1 MSLMEVLVV
10 LLAVAGIAVPV
21 TFCWVLISLSREDTQ
36 ESDPDPYQEGLDA
49 SARISAMAFE
59 AERTMHQLAQEHSPA
74 AGDPPSEG
82 H

>member
-21 TFCWVLISLSREDTQ
+21 TFCWVLISLSHEDAP
-36 ESDPDPYQEGLDA
+36 EPDPDPYQEGLDA

>member
-10 LLAVAGIAVPV
+10 LLALAGLAVPGA
-21 TFCWVLISLSREDTQ
+21 FCWLLISLGNEAAQ
-36 ESDPDPYQEGLDA
+36 ETDLDPYQEGLDA

-59 AERTMHQLAQEHSPA
+59 AERTMHQVAQEHSPA

-82 H
+82 R